1 MGEILPSQHPSIF
14 TVSLGRMDVAVTGS
28 HGLIGSALIGRCA
41 ADGHRVLR
49 LVRDDPL
56 GADDVR
62 WDPSSGA
69 IDSERLEGV
78 DAVVHLAGAG
88 IGDKKWTPARKQLVF
103 ESRTRGPSLLA
114 RTLAG
119 LTHKPSVLVSAS
131 AIGYYGDRGDEL
143 LTEESPPGDDFGAHV
158 CREWEAATAPAAD
171 AGIRV
176 VRIRTGLVQA
186 GSGGMLHR
194 LLLPFKLGAGGRLG
208 SGKQYMSWIAI
219 DDEVTAIRH
228 VLTTASIDG
237 PVNLTAPNPVTNA
250 EYTATLGRVLHRPTV
265 IPTPMFG
272 LKAVYGAELVDTL
285 LGSQRVSSREAPSQ
299 RIRVRVPRSRGRA
312 APHLTR

>member
-1 MGEILPSQHPSIF
+1 
-14 TVSLGRMDVAVTGS
+14 MDVAVTGS
-28 HGLIGSALIGRCA
+28 HGLIGSALIPTLQ

-49 LVRDDPL
+49 LVRDDPR
-56 GADDVR
+56 GPDDVR
-62 WDPSSGA
+62 WDPPSGA
-69 IDSERLEGV
+69 IDSEKLDGV

-88 IGDKKWTPARKQLVF
+88 IGDKKWTPARKQLVLD
-103 ESRTRGPSLLA
+103 SRTQGTSLLA
-114 RTLAG
+114 RALAG
-119 LTHKPSVLVSAS
+119 LTRKPNVLVSAS
-131 AIGYYGDRGDEL
+131 AIGYYGDRGDEV
-143 LTEESPPGDDFGAHV
+143 LTEDSESGDDFGARV
-158 CREWEAATAPAAD
+158 CREWEAAAAPAAD

-219 DDEVTAIRH
+219 DDEVNAIRH
-228 VLTTASIDG
+228 VLENDSVDG

-250 EYTATLGRVLHRPTV
+250 EYTETLGRVLHRPTV
-265 IPTPMFG
+265 IPTPLFG

-285 LGSQRVSSREAPSQ
+285 LGSQRVSSDKL
-299 RIRVRVPRSRGRA
+299 RA
-312 APHLTR
+312 TGFEFSYPDLEGALRAVI